1 MSTSRSTVA
10 EIIEHLREQAEANY
24 PQTVGSIREYGT
36 MLMVEVRSRPVRFE
50 ISTLDADEAW
60 SALQELIEEN
70 A

>member
-1 MSTSRSTVA
+1 MSTSRSTVS
-10 EIIEHLREQAEANY
+10 EIIEHLREQAGENY

-50 ISTLDADEAW
+50 IATLDAEEAW
-60 SALQELIEEN
+60 ADLQALIEEN

>member
-1 MSTSRSTVA
+1 MSTSRSTVT
-10 EIIEHLREQAEANY
+10 EIIEHLREQVDSNY

-36 MLMVEVRSRPVRFE
+36 MLVVEVRSRPVRFE
-50 ISTLDADEAW
+50 ITTLDADEAW

>member
-10 EIIEHLREQAEANY
+10 EIIEYLREQAGENY
-24 PQTVGSIREYGT
+24 PQTVGAIREYGT

-50 ISTLDADEAW
+50 VSTLDAEEAW
-60 SALQELIEEN
+60 AGLQALIEEN